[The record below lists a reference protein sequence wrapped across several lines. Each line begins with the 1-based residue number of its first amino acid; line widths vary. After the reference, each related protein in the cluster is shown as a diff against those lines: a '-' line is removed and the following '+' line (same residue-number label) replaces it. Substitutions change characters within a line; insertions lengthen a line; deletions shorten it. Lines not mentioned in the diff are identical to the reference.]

1 MAFTLMIGCLTGSTL
16 PLLMKRMGAD
26 PATAS
31 TIFLTMVTDTMSFLV
46 FLGLASVFSHLIGA
60 G

>member
-1 MAFTLMIGCLTGSTL
+1 MIGCLTGSAL

-46 FLGLASVFSHLIGA
+46 FLGLASAFSHLIGA

>member
-1 MAFTLMIGCLTGSTL
+1 
-16 PLLMKRMGAD
+16 MKRMGAD

-46 FLGLASVFSHLIGA
+46 FLGLASAFSHLIGA